1 MTKGEKTMT
10 QNDPFDLTG
19 RVALITGASSHGIG
33 NESAKILAAHGAKVF
48 LTARREG
55 KLKEAVAE
63 IEAAGGVA
71 SFKVTDV
78 SSEEQCKA
86 AVEACIAEY
95 GRLDIMVLSAGI
107 SGLSPSGGMEAI
119 FDSENWKKVQGINL
133 DGVFY
138 MIKHGWEE
146 CAKNGVGSIIPV
158 ASLAAWRA
166 EGSLAYTATKGAIR
180 SMTHNLGALL
190 APQGVRVNTFYPGLI
205 DTDMTHQATLY
216 EPFVEMKMKKIPL
229 GRFGTVDDCAN
240 AVLFLASDASSFMVG
255 QHLVVDG
262 GEAC

>member
-1 MTKGEKTMT
+1 MVMK
-10 QNDPFDLTG
+10 DPFDLTG

-33 NESAKILAAHGAKVF
+33 NESAKMLAAHGAKVF
-48 LTARREG
+48 LTARREE
-55 KLKEAVAE
+55 KLKEAAKE
-63 IEAAGGVA
+63 INAAGGTA
-71 SFKVTDV
+71 AYKATDV
-78 SSEEQCKA
+78 SDEGQCKA
-86 AVEACIAEY
+86 AVDACVEEF

-107 SGLSPSGGMEAI
+107 SGLSVSGGMEAV
-119 FDSENWKKVQGINL
+119 FDTKNWKEVQSINL
-133 DGVFY
+133 DGIFY
-138 MIKHGWEE
+138 MIKHGWKH
-146 CAKNGVGSIIPV
+146 CAEHGVGSIIPV

-190 APQGVRVNTFYPGLI
+190 APEGVRVNTFYPGLI
-205 DTDMTHQATLY
+205 DTDMTHDATLY
-216 EPFVEMKMKKIPL
+216 EPYVKMKMPKIPL

-255 QHLVVDG
+255 QHLLVDG

>member
-1 MTKGEKTMT
+1 MVMK
-10 QNDPFDLTG
+10 DPFDLTG

-33 NESAKILAAHGAKVF
+33 NESAKMLAAHGAKVF
-48 LTARREG
+48 LTARRED
-55 KLKEAVAE
+55 KLKEAVEE
-63 IEAAGGVA
+63 IEAAGGIA
-71 SFKVTDV
+71 SYKATDV
-78 SSEEQCKA
+78 AIEEQCKE
-86 AVEACIAEY
+86 AVEACIAEF

-107 SGLSPSGGMEAI
+107 NGLSLSGGMEAT
-119 FDSENWKKVQGINL
+119 FDSDNWKKVQSINL

-138 MIKHGWEE
+138 MIKYGWEE
-146 CAKNGVGSIIPV
+146 CSKHGVGAIIPV

-180 SMTHNLGALL
+180 SMTHSLGALL
-190 APQGVRVNTFYPGLI
+190 APHGVRVNTFYPGLI
-205 DTDMTHQATLY
+205 DTDMTHEATLY
-216 EPFVEMKMKKIPL
+216 EPFVKSKMPKIPL

-255 QHLVVDG
+255 QHLLVDG

>member
-1 MTKGEKTMT
+1 MVMK
-10 QNDPFDLTG
+10 DPFDLTG

-33 NESAKILAAHGAKVF
+33 NESAKMLAQHGAKVF
-48 LTARREG
+48 LTARRED
-55 KLKEAVAE
+55 KLREAVEE
-63 IEAAGGVA
+63 IKAAGGEASYKPCDVA
-71 SFKVTDV
+71 D
-78 SSEEQCKA
+78 EMQCKA
-86 AVEACIAEY
+86 AVEACVAEF
-95 GRLDIMVLSAGI
+95 GRLDIMVLAAGI
-107 SGLSPSGGMEAI
+107 SGLSMSGGMDAV
-119 FDSENWKKVQGINL
+119 FDSDNWKKVQGINL

-138 MIKHGWEE
+138 MIKYGWEE
-146 CAKNGVGSIIPV
+146 CAKHGVGAIVPV

-190 APQGVRVNTFYPGLI
+190 APHGVRVNTFYPGLI

-216 EPFVEMKMKKIPL
+216 EPFVESKMPKIPL

>member
-1 MTKGEKTMT
+1 M
-10 QNDPFDLTG
+10 NDPFDLTG

-33 NESAKILAAHGAKVF
+33 NESAKVLAEHGAKVF
-48 LTARREG
+48 LTARRED
-55 KLKEAVAE
+55 KLQEAVTE
-63 IEAAGGVA
+63 IEAAGGIA
-71 SFKVTDV
+71 SYKPCDV
-78 SSEEQCKA
+78 SEEEQCKA
-86 AVEACIAEY
+86 AVEACVAEF
-95 GRLDIMVLSAGI
+95 GRLDIMVLAAGI
-107 SGLSPSGGMEAI
+107 SGLSVSGGMDAV

-138 MIKHGWEE
+138 MIKYGWEE
-146 CAKNGVGSIIPV
+146 CAKHKVGAIIPV

-190 APQGVRVNTFYPGLI
+190 APHGVRVNTFYPGLI

-216 EPFVEMKMKKIPL
+216 EPFVKSKMPKIPL

-255 QHLVVDG
+255 QHLLVDG

>member
-1 MTKGEKTMT
+1 MST
-10 QNDPFDLTG
+10 NDPFDLTG

-48 LTARREG
+48 LTARRED
-55 KLKEAVAE
+55 KLQEAVKE
-63 IEAAGGVA
+63 IEDAGGIA
-71 SFKVTDV
+71 SYQVCDV
-78 SSEEQCKA
+78 SDEQQCKSS
-86 AVEACIAEY
+86 VESCVNEF

-107 SGLSPSGGMEAI
+107 SGLSVSGGMDAV
-119 FDSENWKKVQGINL
+119 FDTENWKKVQGINL

-146 CAKNGVGSIIPV
+146 CSKHKVGSIVPV
-158 ASLAAWRA
+158 SSLAAWRA

-180 SMTHNLGALL
+180 SMTHNLGVLL
-190 APQGVRVNTFYPGLI
+190 APHGVRVNSFYPGLI

-216 EPFVEMKMKKIPL
+216 EPYVESKMPKIPL

-240 AVLFLASDASSFMVG
+240 AVLYLASDASSFMTG
-255 QHLVVDG
+255 QHLIVDG

>member
-1 MTKGEKTMT
+1 MD
-10 QNDPFDLTG
+10 NPFDLTG

-33 NESAKILAAHGAKVF
+33 NESAKVLAEHGAKVF
-48 LTARREG
+48 LTARRED
-55 KLKEAVAE
+55 KLREAVAE

-71 SFKVTDV
+71 SYKPCDV
-78 SSEEQCKA
+78 SEEEQCKA
-86 AVEACIAEY
+86 AVEACVAEF
-95 GRLDIMVLSAGI
+95 GRLDIMVLAAGI
-107 SGLSPSGGMEAI
+107 SGLSVSGGMDAV

-146 CAKNGVGSIIPV
+146 CAKHKVGAIVPV

-190 APQGVRVNTFYPGLI
+190 APHGVRVNTFYPGLI

-216 EPFVEMKMKKIPL
+216 EPYVKVKMPKIPL

-255 QHLVVDG
+255 QHLLVDG